1 MYCRRSILLPF
12 SCFFFE
18 RLKGL
23 NVSFLFIFNRRVSR
37 LRKFKMEFD
46 ICHRRDTIVFV
57 YLKEKKKHF
66 VLSPKSFP
74 RTSKQLLAPYF
85 LSATCN
91 IYFFFG
97 HAAVPET
104 FARNTRIRLL
114 AFSTFDSTRRAHR
127 VGPII
132 DSILLK

>member
-91 IYFFFG
+91 IFFFSVTPQSQKPLRVIQG
-97 HAAVPET
+97 SDYKHFQHLTQPDAH
-104 FARNTRIRLL
+104 IGWDRL
-114 AFSTFDSTRRAHR
+114 
-127 VGPII
+127 
-132 DSILLK
+132 